1 VRVVFLDVDGVIAND
16 KTDYSHFDPDCV
28 RRLNVI
34 LKEAD
39 AHAVVTS
46 TRRRGETVDSLR
58 ALFLGGG
65 NRHKSRGAPDPEPF
79 DTRRIIG
86 MTPNLSACKDF
97 RRRAG
102 LSWGRGHEITE
113 WMRTYEG
120 GIDGYVV
127 LDDDTADIAPHG
139 ERLVRTDSR
148 LGLTDGDVGAAL
160 RTIVRSSDFDPNL
173 IEEDLYREVLRAAP
187 IACVDVAVIY
197 CGMVLLV
204 KRADKPAQGQW
215 WLPGGRVMKGETMKE
230 AAARKVR
237 EELGLGCVVG
247 PLVHTAETIFPD
259 GPGGIDVHSINACF
273 LVYPKFD
280 RWSECTA
287 DAVKLD
293 SHHTE
298 VTETSVIMSSLHPYV
313 KDCLRACGLPEEK

>member
-1 VRVVFLDVDGVIAND
+1 MVFLDVDGVIANVR
-16 KTDYSHFDPDCV
+16 TNYSYFDPECI

-39 AHAVVTS
+39 AHVVVTS
-46 TRRRGETVDSLR
+46 TWRRGETVDSLKT
-58 ALFLGGG
+58 LFLGGG
-65 NRHKSRGAPDPEPF
+65 KRYKSHGVPDPEPF
-79 DTRRIIG
+79 DTRRVIG
-86 MTPNLSACKDF
+86 MTPNLSACEDF
-97 RRRAG
+97 RRKAG
-102 LSWGRGHEITE
+102 LSWGRGQEITE

-127 LDDDTADIAPHG
+127 LDDDIDDIAPHG
-139 ERLVRTDSR
+139 GRLVRTDSR
-148 LGLTDGDVGAAL
+148 LGLTDSDVSAVL
-160 RTIVRSSDFDPNL
+160 RIIVKPSDFDPNL
-173 IEEDLYREVLRAAP
+173 IEEDLYREILRATP

-230 AAARKVR
+230 AAARKVK
-237 EELGLGCVVG
+237 EELGLDCVVG

-273 LVYPKFD
+273 LVYPKFEE
-280 RWSECTA
+280 WVGSTT
-287 DAVKLD
+287 DAITLD

-298 VTETSVIMSSLHPYV
+298 VTETSKIMSSLHPYV
-313 KDCLRACGLPEEK
+313 KDCLKACGLPEGK